1 MAIVLVRPATHLE
14 EAPVDAREGGLQG
27 GTSPRSRMADARGT
41 ETSGAVGIDR
51 ALHRGGPTDAAR
63 SRQRGDDR
71 SSREGGFAGRPRSHK
86 DSSKERSP
94 AICTRSSTLMK
105 RSSGLST
112 LKESRLIGK
121 ENVARMVAPS
131 WRKEMG
137 MVACCF
143 SPFSSTVADI
153 ARSIGA
159 VMG

>member
-27 GTSPRSRMADARGT
+27 GTSPRSHMTDARGT
-41 ETSGAVGIDR
+41 ETSGAVGVDR
-51 ALHRGGPTDAAR
+51 ALHRGGPADAPR
-63 SRQRGDDR
+63 GRHRGDDR
-71 SSREGGFAGRPRSHK
+71 SSRDDRRPRSHGV
-86 DSSKERSP
+86 SSKERSP

-121 ENVARMVAPS
+121 ENVARMAGPS

-137 MVACCF
+137 MIACCF
-143 SPFSSTVADI
+143 APFSSTVADI
-153 ARSIGA
+153 ATSIGA